1 MHGFQNEFSRQRK
14 KISHTQQQSNIPM
27 NYSVTRFASGKVFVT
42 NIGILLCR
50 LQSCNLTFFLFIKF
64 YYVWGWLFF
73 CVCKIIHL
81 RFLTQTA
88 IITYKKDETQRTAS
102 RCNCVILRRRLTE
115 VTFFAGD
122 KTSGLHVCLQAV
134 QTSES
139 KFCFL
144 S

>member
-1 MHGFQNEFSRQRK
+1 MSSAE
-14 KISHTQQQSNIPM
+14 
-27 NYSVTRFASGKVFVT
+27 
-42 NIGILLCR
+42 
-50 LQSCNLTFFLFIKF
+50 LQLDFLFI
-64 YYVWGWLFF
+64 YQVLLCLGLVGFF
-73 CVCKIIHL
+73 CVCKIIYL
-81 RFLTQTA
+81 RFLTQIA

-102 RCNCVILRRRLTE
+102 RRNCVILRRRLTE

-139 KFCFL
+139 KGCFL